1 MLRPIL
7 NAPRDRLVHELT
19 YTHSVLRIMMT
30 KAVGLDVM
38 DKAIKPYSRRFMA
51 TYPTR
56 VLFQQ
61 NQPPPSSQPWV
72 NPANRVPG
80 QALKQ
85 YSTDLTQLAE
95 EGKLDPVI
103 GRHEEIRRALQ
114 ILARRTKSN
123 PVLIGEAG
131 VGKTAIAE
139 GLAQRCVNESLVLL
153 NMF

>member
-1 MLRPIL
+1 MQIIL
-7 NAPRDRLVHELT
+7 NSSRARLITPWKL
-19 YTHSVLRIMMT
+19 L
-30 KAVGLDVM
+30 
-38 DKAIKPYSRRFMA
+38 DKAISPRFMA

-56 VLFQQ
+56 VLYQS
-61 NQPPPSSQPWV
+61 NQPPPSQPWV

-114 ILARRTKSN
+114 ILSRRTKSN
-123 PVLIGEAG
+123 PVLIGE
-131 VGKTAIAE
+131 V
-139 GLAQRCVNESLVLL
+139 
-153 NMF
+153 